1 MNHLNFR
8 KFLIKFENE
17 VILRGVEQGVLGQY
31 ELVACRTC
39 KSDKSRF
46 AQAIGKLLPYKMP
59 IVIDYYGY
67 YKKSAGF
74 YALVEEE
81 QNQISNRQIKMI
93 GSVVVHFASIK
104 IEDINLLTSSSYL
117 TSKFADFK
125 MQMLAKR
132 GFRGKSSSSS

>member
-17 VILRGVEQGVLGQY
+17 VILRGVEQGALGQY

-46 AQAIGKLLPYKMP
+46 AQAIGKILPYKMP

-67 YKKSAGF
+67 YKKSIGF
-74 YALVEEE
+74 YTLVEEE
-81 QNQISNRQIKMI
+81 KKQINNRQIKMV
-93 GSVVVHFASIK
+93 GSTVVHFASIK
-104 IEDINLLTSSSYL
+104 IEDINHLTDSSYL
-117 TSKFADFK
+117 TSKFAEFK
-125 MQMLAKR
+125 MLVLEKR